1 MGPLA
6 HRPGHDRRPRRAVRR
21 ARARVRR
28 ASTRTRGAEPGDRP
42 MKASMKIELSYG
54 KSVLGVTLP
63 RGARPTIIR
72 KPSFPVPPSPQAL
85 IESALAAPIGCAG
98 LVELARGSKSACIL
112 ICDITRPVPNAAFL
126 QPMIRRLMAAG
137 IPAARITVLVATG
150 LHRPNEGDELAEL
163 VGDPWVLQ
171 TVQVVNHFAEDDE
184 AHVDLGF
191 TASRKTPVKLDR
203 RFVEA
208 QLRIATGLV
217 EPHFMAGYSGGRKV
231 VAPGV
236 AHHETIRT
244 FHSAR
249 FMEDPAAV
257 QCNLDRN
264 PLHEEQLEIVRMLG
278 DVYALNTVLDEH
290 RNLVH
295 ANFGE
300 IIASHLAA
308 VEFTRAYTEIPV
320 GRKFRTILTSS
331 AGYPLDQTYYQTVKG
346 MVTPLDILEPGG
358 TLIVASQCAE
368 GLGSAN
374 FRAAQQ
380 RLISLGPQAFLQSL
394 QRKALADV
402 DEWQTE
408 MQLKPMRIGS
418 IVLYSDR
425 LSDADHAFTGV
436 ARTRSVEDAVARSI
450 EAHADPEIAV
460 IPEGPY
466 VVPFSRPATRA
477 ALAGGPA

>member
-1 MGPLA
+1 
-6 HRPGHDRRPRRAVRR
+6 
-21 ARARVRR
+21 
-28 ASTRTRGAEPGDRP
+28 
-42 MKASMKIELSYG
+42 MKIDLSYG
-54 KSVLGVTLP
+54 KSVLGVTMPP
-63 RGARPTIIR
+63 RVEPTVIR
-72 KPSFPVPPSPQAL
+72 KPAFPSPEPPATL
-85 IESALAAPIGCAG
+85 IEKALNAPIGSRT
-98 LVELARGSKSACIL
+98 LDEIARGKKSACIL
-112 ICDITRPVPNAAFL
+112 ICDITRPVPNASFL

-137 IPAARITVLVATG
+137 VPAAAISVLVATG

-163 VGDPWVLQ
+163 VGDPWVLEN
-171 TVQVVNHFAEDDE
+171 VRVENHFAEDDS

-191 TASRKTPVKLDR
+191 TAVRRTPVRLDR

-208 QLRIATGLV
+208 EVRIATGLV

-249 FMEDPAAV
+249 FMEDPGAV
-257 QCNLDRN
+257 QCNLEGN

-295 ANFGE
+295 ATFGE
-300 IIASHLAA
+300 IIASHLGA

-320 GRKFRTILTSS
+320 GRKFRTIVTSS

-358 TLIVASQCAE
+358 TLIIASQCTQ
-368 GLGSAN
+368 GIGSAH
-374 FRAAQQ
+374 FREAQK
-380 RLISLGPQAFLQSL
+380 RLIAMGPDAFLQSL

-418 IVLYSDR
+418 IVLYSDG
-425 LSDADHAFTGV
+425 LSDEDHALTGV
-436 ARTRSVEDAVARSI
+436 ARTRSVEDAIARSVA
-450 EAHADPEIAV
+450 AHGDPSIAV

-466 VVPFSRPATRA
+466 VVPFARAPREPAPVERA
-477 ALAGGPA
+477 A